1 MTGITIGL
9 YWQITLR
16 FVAPVL
22 IFVILTSSIIFQI
35 MKSSTYNTWNQT
47 NVTYY
52 SGIYFMLSLI
62 ILPFAKCDQISL
74 VPSHFTT
81 FKQGLKSHM
90 FVIINLIILTQF
102 QTLSGFHSLSF
113 IWRKNLKFSHHF
125 MNMGTK
131 LYLYL
136 F

>member
-52 SGIYFMLSLI
+52 SGIFLL
-62 ILPFAKCDQISL
+62 L
-74 VPSHFTT
+74 
-81 FKQGLKSHM
+81 
-90 FVIINLIILTQF
+90 
-102 QTLSGFHSLSF
+102 
-113 IWRKNLKFSHHF
+113 
-125 MNMGTK
+125 
-131 LYLYL
+131 
-136 F
+136 